1 MVSIIIIY
9 IPHLTLT
16 SEREVETLARYLGFL
31 KLVRRWISLLVS
43 KPSCLIRTYK
53 SEILS
58 WRQSWKSNRF
68 HQYVVDYIF
77 NIYIYKTTAA
87 CMCMQKENTH
97 MLKIPKSMSEVGRL
111 WLQVNNWACTKKQ
124 QPKNMW
130 SAASLFKSGEL
141 SIVDLFLPNSPQ
153 LCLPA
158 GLKVKLATVKS
169 HGLFSHIFIKFLYP
183 PPKKQN
189 NLNLQRNIKDSR

>member
-16 SEREVETLARYLGFL
+16 SETEVETLARYLGFL

-58 WRQSWKSNRF
+58 WKQSWKSNRF

-111 WLQVNNWACTKKQ
+111 WLQVNNWACTKKKN
-124 QPKNMW
+124 PKTCEVQRVC
-130 SAASLFKSGEL
+130 SRVESS
-141 SIVDLFLPNSPQ
+141 Q
-153 LCLPA
+153 LLTFSCLTHHSSVC
-158 GLKVKLATVKS
+158 LLA
-169 HGLFSHIFIKFLYP
+169 
-183 PPKKQN
+183 
-189 NLNLQRNIKDSR
+189 